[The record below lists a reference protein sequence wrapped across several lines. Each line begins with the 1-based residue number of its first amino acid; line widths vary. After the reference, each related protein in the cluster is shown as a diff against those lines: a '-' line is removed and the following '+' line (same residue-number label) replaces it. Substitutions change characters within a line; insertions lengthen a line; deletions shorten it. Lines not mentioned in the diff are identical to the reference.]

1 MKKTPR
7 RLIRT
12 IIFFLLL
19 LTSYAPPAFSQ
30 AKTTISGWL
39 RTGVEYEYNER
50 FRENFYRGKVQFNV
64 KVDKNLEAQ
73 LDIRGESEEH
83 AMELREA
90 FFTADLSK
98 AVGLDFGQGKKRFG
112 LEFQKSKENLLT
124 TERTL
129 IYQHLEP
136 FGFVGRDV
144 NLRYYRKAKS
154 DGRRNGISLSLGYS
168 EDHNVTAV
176 GHWTRLNTIG
186 SFAVGASSVV
196 QIDKIAGGSQTVWAL
211 GAELLRDA
219 AKHHVEIEAVA
230 GQDPFRS
237 EFEKSFGDGKNVY
250 FFGGKILYGH
260 YFKKSRLE
268 PVFVYSLL
276 VPDLDTF
283 DINTVEFLAG
293 LNYYAASALRIG
305 LNGDLLLATSA
316 KNQDERTYAGSK
328 VILQV
333 QLVW

>member
-1 MKKTPR
+1 M
-7 RLIRT
+7 RT

-19 LTSYAPPAFSQ
+19 LTSDAPPAFSQ

-50 FRENFYRGKVQFNV
+50 FRENFYRGKVQFNF

-73 LDIRGESEEH
+73 IDIRGESEEH

-90 FFTADLSK
+90 FFTADLGK

-112 LEFQKSKENLLT
+112 LEFQKSRENLLT
-124 TERTL
+124 NERTL

-144 NLRYYRKAKS
+144 NLRYYRKAKP
-154 DGRRNGISLSLGYS
+154 DGRRHGISLSLGYS
-168 EDHNVTAV
+168 EDHNVTVV

-186 SFAVGASSVV
+186 SFALGASSVV

-219 AKHHVEIEAVA
+219 AKHHVEIEAVT

-268 PVFVYSLL
+268 PVLVYSLL

-316 KNQDERTYAGSK
+316 TNQDERTYAGSK

>member
-1 MKKTPR
+1 MKKTSHR
-7 RLIRT
+7 KLRT
-12 IIFFLLL
+12 SIFFLLL
-19 LTSYAPPAFSQ
+19 WMSYAPPMFAQ

-39 RTGVEYEYNER
+39 RTGVEYEYNKR

-73 LDIRGESEEH
+73 IDIRGESATHE
-83 AMELREA
+83 MELREA
-90 FFTADLSK
+90 FFTADLGK

-124 TERTL
+124 NERTL

-168 EDHNVTAV
+168 EDHNVTVV

-186 SFAVGASSVV
+186 SFAVGASSLV
-196 QIDKIAGGSQTVWAL
+196 QIDKIAGGSQIVWAL
-211 GAELLRDA
+211 GAELLRDME
-219 AKHHVEIEAVA
+219 KHHVEIEAVA

-268 PVFVYSLL
+268 PVLVYSLL
-276 VPDLDTF
+276 VPDVDAF
-283 DINTVEFLAG
+283 DVNTVEVLAG
-293 LNYYAASALRIG
+293 LNYYAVAALRIG
-305 LNGDLLLATSA
+305 LNSDLLLATST
-316 KNQDERTYAGSK
+316 KNQGERTYAGSK